1 MRDFYSILGVKRDA
15 GADEIKAAW
24 RTKAK
29 SVHPDQNRDDPL
41 ANIQLEAAD
50 YRWLTHALRDIA
62 EASGKGRII
71 STLEGGYGLG
81 NIGAAVAAHLMALGD
96 CSR

>member
-1 MRDFYSILGVKRDA
+1 MSSMRDFYSILGVKRDA

-41 ANIQLEAAD
+41 ANNRFAEIGRA
-50 YRWLTHALRDIA
+50 YFALMD
-62 EASGKGRII
+62 KQ
-71 STLEGGYGLG
+71 
-81 NIGAAVAAHLMALGD
+81 
-96 CSR
+96 